1 MVEAM
6 GTPPPRTVL
15 VVDDRKDVAETL
27 AEMCRA
33 CGFDADVAEDGIGML
48 TALQRHRPRCVIVD
62 VMMPGQDGYEAL
74 REIARHDPD
83 LPVLLV
89 TGHGGDWLDMGVTLG
104 RAQGLTHVQTA
115 AKPVRVATV
124 QNFLSAVG

>member
-1 MVEAM
+1 MN
-6 GTPPPRTVL
+6 TTTPRTVL

-33 CGFDADVAEDGIGML
+33 CGFAADIAADGMNML
-48 TALQRHRPRCVIVD
+48 AALQLHRPSCVIVD

-74 REIARHDPD
+74 REIARHNPD

-89 TGHGGDWLDMGVTLG
+89 TGHGGDWLEMGITLG
-104 RAQGLTHVQTA
+104 RAQGLTHVHTA
-115 AKPVRVATV
+115 AKPVRVTTV
-124 QNFLSAVG
+124 REFLAEVG